1 MRVVHVSHSDI
12 AGGAAR
18 AGYRVHR
25 SQLSVGVDSS
35 MRVIHKA
42 SDDPT
47 VHGGY
52 PQGRGTWA
60 RRVRARMAQW
70 PMLPL
75 RGKRKTTIS
84 PAWPATGLGVE
95 LNQGSADI
103 LNLHWL
109 GSDTLSIEE
118 IGRLSKPVV
127 WLLHDMWA
135 FCGAEHYTED
145 EPTSRFR
152 AGYLRSNAPED
163 ERRYDLNRRVW
174 ERKRERWHQP
184 MHIVCSS
191 QWLGRCA
198 AESALFA
205 GWPVTV
211 IPYPLDLNVWRP
223 LPRTLAREAL
233 GLDPHARLALFG
245 APGGLKDSRKGG
257 DLALAALRHLAAH
270 RKGPDGLI
278 VFGQSAPV
286 QSADLPLPT
295 RFLGHLHDD
304 LSLVLAYSAADV
316 FLMPSRMEAFGQT
329 ASEALAC
336 GTPVVAFD
344 VGGLPDIVTHQET
357 GWLAKPFEPES
368 MAEGI
373 AWLLADAERLERC
386 SRQARKS
393 AELRFDQTVVG
404 AQYAALYREILAAP
418 TSGQVR

>member
-1 MRVVHVSHSDI
+1 MRVVHVSHSDS

-25 SQLSVGVDSS
+25 SLLSVGVDSC

-42 SDDPT
+42 SNDPT
-47 VHGGY
+47 VCGGY
-52 PQGRGTWA
+52 PQGRGVWA
-60 RRVRARMAQW
+60 RRVRGRMAQW
-70 PMLPL
+70 PTLPL

-84 PAWPATGLGVE
+84 PAWPATGLGAE
-95 LNQGSADI
+95 LNRSSADI

-109 GSDTLSIEE
+109 GSDTLSIGE

-127 WLLHDMWA
+127 WRMPDMWA
-135 FCGAEHYTED
+135 FCGAEHYAED
-145 EPTSRFR
+145 GPESRFR
-152 AGYLRSNAPED
+152 VGYLPANAPED
-163 ERRYDLNRRVW
+163 ERLYDLNRRVW
-174 ERKRERWHQP
+174 ERKRKHWRKP
-184 MHIVCSS
+184 MHIVCTSR
-191 QWLGRCA
+191 WLARCA

-211 IPYPLDLNVWRP
+211 IPNPLDLNIWRP
-223 LPRTLAREAL
+223 LPRSLARDAL

-245 APGGLKDSRKGG
+245 APGGLQDSRKGG
-257 DLALAALRHLAAH
+257 DLALAALRQLAEQGQ
-270 RKGPDGLI
+270 GPDGLI
-278 VFGQSAPV
+278 VFGQSAPA

-295 RFLGHLHDD
+295 RFLGRLHDD

-344 VGGLPDIVTHQET
+344 AGGLPDIVTHQET

-368 MAEGI
+368 LAEGI

-386 SRQARKS
+386 SRQARES
-393 AELRFDQTVVG
+393 AELRFDQAVVG
-404 AQYAALYREILAAP
+404 ERYAALYREILAAP
-418 TSGQVR
+418 TSGELR